1 MPVRLILKMAIIL
14 VVPFIASLLLDVVSF
29 LSPVF
34 KMVVSI
40 SIVDNVTQVPVIPIS
55 FLVTLLWGNETVG
68 RVPTWAL
75 AVVRVLTLRLIS
87 IASSDFRGP
96 LFHLS
101 KSSRCGTRGTK
112 PHQKDHSLKKKLI
125 KSFNSSKLISH
136 QAQMVLMENF

>member
-1 MPVRLILKMAIIL
+1 
-14 VVPFIASLLLDVVSF
+14 VVSF

-55 FLVTLLWGNETVG
+55 FLVMLLWGNETVG
-68 RVPTWAL
+68 QVPTWAL
-75 AVVRVLTLRLIS
+75 AVVRVLTPRLIS

-101 KSSRCGTRGTK
+101 KSSRCGTHGTK
-112 PHQKDHSLKKKLI
+112 PHQKNHSLKKKLI